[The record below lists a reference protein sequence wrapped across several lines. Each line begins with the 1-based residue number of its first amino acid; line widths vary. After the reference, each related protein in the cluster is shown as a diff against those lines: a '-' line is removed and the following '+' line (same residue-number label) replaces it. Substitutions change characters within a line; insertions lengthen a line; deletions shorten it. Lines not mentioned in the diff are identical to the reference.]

1 MSSVIFLVGEKLRCE
16 MFYSWNNT
24 IKNYKVFW
32 GFFFV
37 LRKNTQENMVIS
49 DHYIIITENNSVV

>member
-1 MSSVIFLVGEKLRCE
+1 MKCFTVGIIPLKIIKSSGV
-16 MFYSWNNT
+16 
-24 IKNYKVFW
+24 
-32 GFFFV
+32 FFFV